1 MKRLLLII
9 CFGMFLTFITGYDY
23 TADSYQNVTL
33 ILDETENYEAD
44 SYLNVSLVLN
54 EKAPVTD
61 SCTYTSG
68 TWEVD
73 CSDYCN
79 ITSEVNLAGEDITI
93 IGDGEFTTTK
103 DISNF
108 NKLYISGGAGFC
120 DVKCIGG
127 CFV

>member
-103 DISNF
+103 DISNYGELF
-108 NKLYISGGAGFC
+108 ISGGSGFC
-120 DVKCIGG
+120 DVTCNGG

>member
-1 MKRLLLII
+1 MKRLLFI
-9 CFGMFLTFITGYDY
+9 CLGMFLITFIGGYDY
-23 TADSYQNVTL
+23 TADSYLNVTL

-68 TWEVD
+68 TWAVD

-79 ITSEVNLAGEDITI
+79 ITSEVDLGGEDMTI

-103 DISNF
+103 DISNYGELF
-108 NKLYISGGAGFC
+108 ISGGSGFC
-120 DVKCIGG
+120 DVTCNGG